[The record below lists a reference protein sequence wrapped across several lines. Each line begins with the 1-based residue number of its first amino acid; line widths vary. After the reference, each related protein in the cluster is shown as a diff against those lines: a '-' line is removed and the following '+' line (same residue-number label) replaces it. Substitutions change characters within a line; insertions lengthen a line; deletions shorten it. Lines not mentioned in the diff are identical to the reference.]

1 MRFISVNLRT
11 LTRAGG
17 IALLGL
23 LCASTVHAAPAAAR
37 GAVGPLCDPQ
47 TPTHRKLPRHPK
59 SFGGPLAD
67 RSDSSRGVVK
77 DFTARLQRGSRATL
91 PDDDVAIQNDAPATQ
106 IDADDCS
113 IPSLRPLGLLIGSLD
128 LRIETRAFS
137 PRSPRGP
144 PFPA

>member
-1 MRFISVNLRT
+1 MRFNSVNLRT

-17 IALLGL
+17 LALLGL
-23 LCASTVHAAPAAAR
+23 LFASTLQAAPAVAR
-37 GAVGPLCDPQ
+37 GAAGPLCDPQ
-47 TPTHRKLPRHPK
+47 TPTYRKLPRHPK

-67 RSDSSRGVVK
+67 RSDSRGVVK
-77 DFTARLQRGSRATL
+77 DFSSRLQRGSRATL
-91 PDDDVAIQNDAPATQ
+91 TDDDLAIQNDAPATQ
-106 IDADDCS
+106 IDADDCP

>member
-1 MRFISVNLRT
+1 MRFVSLNLRM
-11 LTRAGG
+11 LMRASG

-23 LCASTVHAAPAAAR
+23 LCASMANAAPAPAR
-37 GAVGPLCDPQ
+37 GVAGPICDPQ

-77 DFTARLQRGSRATL
+77 DLSARLQRGLRTNLAG
-91 PDDDVAIQNDAPATQ
+91 DDVAIQNDAPATQ
-106 IDADDCS
+106 IDADDGP
-113 IPSLRPLGLLIGSLD
+113 IPALRPLGLLIGSLD
-128 LRIETRAFS
+128 LRLETRAFS